1 MDYKDS
7 QPLEDVALELNRA
20 QIDFEIVPE
29 DVLCQCC
36 PEEGEFVVGQESM
49 HALIVSRRANL
60 SQRVYQWCEE
70 TDLLCR

>member
-29 DVLCQCC
+29 DVLCQCR
-36 PEEGEFVVGQESM
+36 PEEGEFVVGQEPM
-49 HALIVSRRANL
+49 RALRPRPPVCRSSL
-60 SQRVYQWCEE
+60 STSSPSWCI
-70 TDLLCR
+70 R